1 MLVENEFFCT
11 LDVED
16 IQHEE
21 DSIKYS
27 LAVSCIKL
35 CGHIAEAGIVVI
47 HRGGFDFAVELLFDV
62 ALIFHT
68 SEVGITFPILYSS
81 QAAIASLPW

>member
-11 LDVED
+11 LDIED

-21 DSIKYS
+21 DSIKDS

-47 HRGGFDFAVELLFDV
+47 HRAGFDSAVELLFAV

-68 SEVGITFPILYSS
+68 SEVGITFPILYNS
-81 QAAIASLPW
+81 QATTSSLLG

>member
-11 LDVED
+11 LDAEN

-21 DSIKYS
+21 DSIKDS

-35 CGHIAEAGIVVI
+35 CGHIAETGIVVI
-47 HRGGFDFAVELLFDV
+47 HNMKGGGFDFAVELLFAV
-62 ALIFHT
+62 ALISYI
-68 SEVGITFPILYSS
+68 SEVGITFPILYCS
-81 QAAIASLPW
+81 QATTS